1 MLFPPVAFACFR
13 RVCMTG
19 ISSPASTTS
28 FRMAR
33 NRLPC
38 IWFLLTRAYGI
49 RCLPLP
55 AYVFLWFCHSTELK
69 MWQIEI
75 HQTIFFDQYDK
86 SLCHYDFSVV
96 CNRDSGWHLF
106 FIRISLCIKAS
117 TQSHIEFFAEE
128 YTQLVLTVRN

>member
-1 MLFPPVAFACFR
+1 MLFPPVASACFR

-38 IWFLLTRAYGI
+38 IRFLLTRAYGI

-75 HQTIFFDQYDK
+75 HQTISSINTIKVYAITT
-86 SLCHYDFSVV
+86 SVWV

-117 TQSHIEFFAEE
+117 TQSHIEFFADEF
-128 YTQLVLTVRN
+128 TQLVLTVWN